1 MTLSD
6 IATISGKS
14 TLFKVLKPGKAG
26 VILESLDDTKTKI
39 VATASHRLSVL
50 SEISIYTTTKE
61 GTVPL
66 EEVLK
71 KIHKEYGAD
80 LGLDADADGSELKA
94 FLKSVVP
101 DYDDSR
107 VYVSDMKKLVKW
119 YNVLLK
125 QAPELFEEKPA
136 AE

>member
-26 VILESLDDTKTKI
+26 VILESLDETKTKI

-50 SEISIYTTTKE
+50 SEISIYTTSKE
-61 GTVPL
+61 GTVAL

-71 KIHKEYGAD
+71 RIHKEYGAD
-80 LGLDADADGSELKA
+80 IGLDAEADGMELKS

-101 DYDDSR
+101 DYDESR

-119 YNVLLK
+119 YGLLLK
-125 QAPELFEEKPA
+125 QAPELFEA
-136 AE
+136 